1 MSVIVMITDDQIF
14 SASQVC
20 QNCLMAE
27 RSGLPRWRGGQLGC
41 GKALQDSSSR
51 QAKIYKCQ
59 MGFNVTQID

>member
-1 MSVIVMITDDQIF
+1 MIADEQIL

-27 RSGLPRWRGGQLGC
+27 RSGLPRWHGDKLGC
-41 GKALQDSSSR
+41 GKALQEFPPK

-59 MGFNVTQID
+59 MGFNVIQID

>member
-1 MSVIVMITDDQIF
+1 MITDEQIL
-14 SASQVC
+14 SATQVC

-27 RSGLPRWRGGQLGC
+27 RSGKPRWRGDRLGC
-41 GKALQDSSSR
+41 AKSLQKSTPT